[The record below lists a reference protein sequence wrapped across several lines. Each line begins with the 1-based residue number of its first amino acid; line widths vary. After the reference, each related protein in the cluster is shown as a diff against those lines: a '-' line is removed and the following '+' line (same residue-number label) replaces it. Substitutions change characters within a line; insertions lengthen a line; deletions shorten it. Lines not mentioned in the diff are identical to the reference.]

1 MTRMRVWS
9 PTAKQ
14 IELKVG
20 DDFIAMEKDDANWW
34 EVETSRIE
42 HGTDYAYR
50 VDGEG
55 VFPDPR
61 SPWQPHGVHGASRW
75 VDHRR
80 YPWSDQHR
88 QASPLSSAIF
98 YECHLGTFTPEGTFE
113 AAIDRLDDLV
123 ELGVTHLELMPV
135 VEGSGNRGWGYDGAA
150 LFAPHQ
156 AMGGPEGLKRLIDA
170 CHRRHLG
177 VFLDV
182 VYNHLG
188 PVGNYLRPFGPYFT
202 DRYTTPWG
210 EAVNF
215 DGPESD
221 EVRDYFIDNACM
233 WLRDY
238 HFDGL
243 RLDAIHAI
251 VDHSAIHFLEQ
262 LAKRVKQLEAHV
274 GRHLVVIAENDQNDT
289 RVVHS
294 PEAGGYGLDAQWNE
308 DFHHA
313 LHAYLTGEQGGYYL
327 DFGRLADLAKVLD
340 KGLVYDGIYSR
351 YRHRRHGR
359 SAEGLAGHHFVG
371 CLQNHDQVGNRAVGD
386 RIGHLISPG
395 LTKIGAALV
404 MTSPF
409 IPLLFQGEE
418 WGASTP
424 FLYFTDHQ
432 ESEIAEAVRQG
443 RRREFAAF
451 GWDPESIPDP
461 QAEETF
467 LRSKLDWKERD
478 LPEHR
483 ECYDWYRR
491 LIALRKSQAD
501 LRDSDFRNI
510 KVVFDEQH
518 HWLRVDRGSLT
529 VVCNFSDSEQTIPMG
544 THVKK
549 NILLASDQSISTN
562 SDLMYMSLESVAILG
577 DQS

>member
-1 MTRMRVWS
+1 
-9 PTAKQ
+9 
-14 IELKVG
+14 
-20 DDFIAMEKDDANWW
+20 
-34 EVETSRIE
+34 
-42 HGTDYAYR
+42 
-50 VDGEG
+50 
-55 VFPDPR
+55 
-61 SPWQPHGVHGASRW
+61 VHGASRW

-80 YPWSDQHR
+80 YPWSDSSW

-98 YECHLGTFTPEGTFE
+98 YECHIGTFTPEGTFE

-135 VEGSGNRGWGYDGAA
+135 VEGSGDRGWGYDGAA

-170 CHRRHLG
+170 CHRRHLA

-221 EVRDYFIDNACM
+221 EVRDYFIENACM

-313 LHAYLTGEQGGYYL
+313 LHACLTGEQGGYYL
-327 DFGRLADLAKVLD
+327 DFGRLADLAKVLE

-359 SAEGLAGHHFVG
+359 SAEGLTGHHFVG

-395 LTKIGAALV
+395 LTKIGAAVVL
-404 MTSPF
+404 TSPF

-483 ECYDWYRR
+483 EYYDWYRQ
-491 LIALRKSQAD
+491 LIALRKSRPD
-501 LRDSDFRNI
+501 LMNSDFRNS
-510 KVVFDEQH
+510 KVAFDEQRR
-518 HWLRVDRGSLT
+518 WLRFHRGSVT
-529 VVCNFSDSEQTIPMG
+529 VVCNFSDSEQTVPTG
-544 THVKK
+544 THASKI
-549 NILLASDQSISTN
+549 ILLASDQSISTN
-562 SDLMYMSLESVAILG
+562 CDCMYISPESHAIRGQDPSLV
-577 DQS
+577 